1 MRRKV
6 PILRLT
12 PRECRSARAIS
23 ARQRIAPRANRKPEC
38 FGRARRENKRRR
50 TLGCRA
56 TQRARM
62 GRAAQNG
69 RRIGA
74 PKTEGIDTHHR
85 IIGDR
90 DGLRHA
96 RDMQVQ
102 ICEINRRIGVC
113 EMQRARHK
121 TLLQHEHGF
130 QQAGYAGAR
139 FQMADIGL
147 GGPDRQRRA
156 PMLRNGLPDRPGLSR
171 VASLGAGA
179 MRFKGKKTIRI
190 RSAFFNQAF
199 QQSSLRV
206 AIGQ

>member
-6 PILRLT
+6 PIPRLT
-12 PRECRSARAIS
+12 TRECRGARAIS
-23 ARQRIAPRANRKPEC
+23 ARQHIAPGGNRKPQR
-38 FGRARRENKRRR
+38 FGRACRENKRRR
-50 TLGCRA
+50 TLCCRA

-85 IIGDR
+85 ILVDR
-90 DGLRHA
+90 NGFGRA

-102 ICEINRRIGVC
+102 IREINRRIGRC

-121 TLLQHEHGF
+121 ALFQHEHGF
-130 QQAGYAGAR
+130 QQAGHAGAC

-156 PMLRNGLPDRPGLSR
+156 PMLRNGLPDRPGFSR
-171 VASLGAGA
+171 IASLGAGA

-190 RSAFFNQAF
+190 HSAFVNQAF
-199 QQSSLRV
+199 QQSGLRI

>member
-1 MRRKV
+1 
-6 PILRLT
+6 
-12 PRECRSARAIS
+12 
-23 ARQRIAPRANRKPEC
+23 
-38 FGRARRENKRRR
+38 
-50 TLGCRA
+50 
-56 TQRARM
+56 M

-69 RRIGA
+69 GGIGA

-90 DGLRHA
+90 DGLGRA

-102 ICEINRRIGVC
+102 IREINRRIGVR

-121 TLLQHEHGF
+121 ALFQHEHGF
-130 QQAGYAGAR
+130 EQPGHAGAR

-147 GGPDRQRRA
+147 GRADRQVRRA
-156 PMLRNGLPDRPGLSR
+156 VARNGLPDCPGLGR

-179 MRFKGKKTIRI
+179 MSFKGKETIRI
-190 RSAFFNQAF
+190 HSAFFNKAF
-199 QQSSLRV
+199 QQSGLRV